1 LISAQRNRA
10 RRRTVYGAAKPI
22 IKGTVALDGTEVPF
36 DFTSVFATLS
46 DAKFGNM
53 SHSGIIW

>member
-1 LISAQRNRA
+1 V
-10 RRRTVYGAAKPI
+10 RRRTVYGVAKSI
-22 IKGTVALDGTEVPF
+22 IKGNIALDGTEVPF

-46 DAKFGNM
+46 DAKLENM